1 MYAKSRG
8 EVVKMNRIRN
18 AYVIG
23 NPHVAPAMVLK
34 LGRVQADSGSVRVDS
49 DLTCT
54 FGFWDKV
61 ALLSLP

>member
-1 MYAKSRG
+1 MDAKSRG

-34 LGRVQADSGSVRVDS
+34 LGRVQVDLDLVKVDS
-49 DLTCT
+49 DLTFT
-54 FGFWDKV
+54 FGFWDKI
-61 ALLSLP
+61 ALHSLP